1 MRGGQTNLNEIESNL
16 KNIQQQV
23 NEALDVIKVNE
34 TSSTSDYNEPAV
46 SPSTSTTSF
55 TSDYDNE
62 PAVSPSTSTTSSIS
76 DYDNEPSVITSIP
89 KPWQDDKNTKFN
101 DCCGGRVTL
110 SFPRIMTLLQGNIN
124 KGNKTKNWS
133 SIKSQLT
140 DATSI
145 SEVNSIIKQS
155 GLNFSSNSILG
166 GTKKRRR
173 GGRKRRTRRY

>member
-1 MRGGQTNLNEIESNL
+1 MRGGQTNLNKIESNL

-23 NEALDVIKVNE
+23 NEALDAIKVNE
-34 TSSTSDYNEPAV
+34 
-46 SPSTSTTSF
+46 TSF

-110 SFPRIMTLLQGNIN
+110 SFPRIMLLLQGNIN

-155 GLNFSSNSILG
+155 GLNFSANSILG

-173 GGRKRRTRRY
+173 CGRKRRTRRY